1 VYDAGQKVQCGISV
15 SVNPEK
21 AVLANLISQVLDA
34 AKNLKQRGIL
44 YPWRHLRKMTFEEII
59 QQILLQHPE
68 VTRKTVLERVR
79 AEKSK
84 TGGLIADATLLRLIA
99 AEYGVEIPCDAVY
112 DSKLSISQLIPDLND
127 VSVSGRVV
135 AVYPVKTFGGKK
147 PGKYASLVIVDA
159 DGVLRVMLWNDK
171 ADLVESGFLKTG
183 QVARFSHGYT
193 RADRNGKVELHL
205 GDKSE
210 VEVNPQKLQAE
221 TYPDISRFATK
232 IKEIHEAQGSVN
244 LVGAVRKVFP
254 SSSFTRQDSSA
265 GKVLRFTLADD
276 TGEVTVVVWNE
287 KADELEPRLK
297 RNMTVELVNGR
308 VKAASNGGFEVHV
321 GSSTYVGV

>member
-1 VYDAGQKVQCGISV
+1 
-15 SVNPEK
+15 
-21 AVLANLISQVLDA
+21 VLDA

-68 VTRKTVLERVR
+68 VSRETVLERLR

-84 TGGLIADATLLRLIA
+84 TGGLIADSTLLRLIA
-99 AEYGVEIPCDAVY
+99 AEYGVEIPSEAVY
-112 DSKLSISQLIPDLND
+112 DSKLSISQLMPELND
-127 VSVSGRVV
+127 VAVSGRVV
-135 AVYPVKTFGGKK
+135 AVYPVRTFGGKK
-147 PGKYASLVIVDA
+147 PGKYASLIIVDA

-210 VEVNPQKLQAE
+210 VEVNPKDLQAE
-221 TYPDISRFATK
+221 DFPDISRFATK
-232 IKEIHEAQGSVN
+232 IKEINEAQSSVN
-244 LVGAVRKVFP
+244 LVGTVRKVFP
-254 SSSFTRQDSSA
+254 VSIFTRQDSTA
-265 GKVLRFTLADD
+265 GKVLRFVLADD
-276 TGEVTVVVWNE
+276 SGEVMVVVWNG
-287 KADELEPRLK
+287 KADELEPQLK
-297 RNMTVELVNGR
+297 WNVAVEVVNGM
-308 VKAASNGGFEVHV
+308 VKAATNGGFEVHV
-321 GSSTYVGV
+321 GSLTYVAVVV